1 MASVNGY
8 EQQLL
13 AITDRA
19 TQYGDGCFTTML
31 VERQS
36 VQLWSLHLARL
47 VMSLQRLAI
56 TAPDWQQVYTDVA
69 ALALKYPHKGGIKI
83 LISRGSG
90 GRGYNPSGCNDTQV
104 IITHFEWPQHYQQWQ
119 QQGITLGVCQLRMG
133 NSPMLA
139 GMKHLNRLEQVLLKQ
154 EIEKAGWV
162 DAIALDCDDRVIE
175 TTVANLFW
183 RKGNTVY
190 TPALLRAGVAGVMR
204 QHVLDILNDL
214 NYDYQVG
221 DFNLAALLTAD
232 EVFITNALMTL
243 VPVNQ
248 IQTTQYNE
256 LTMFKTL
263 WKRLHSC

>member
-1 MASVNGY
+1 MALVNSC
-8 EQQLL
+8 EQQQL

-31 VERQS
+31 VEHQQ
-36 VQLWSLHLARL
+36 VQLWSLHLARFK
-47 VMSLQRLAI
+47 VSLERLAI
-56 TAPDWQQVYTDVA
+56 AAPDWQQVYTDVA
-69 ALALKYPHKGGIKI
+69 ALALKYPHQGGIKI

-90 GRGYNPSGCNDTQV
+90 GRGYNPAGCHDTQV
-104 IITHFEWPQHYQQWQ
+104 IITHFEWPLHYQQWQ

-162 DAIALDCDDRVIE
+162 DAVALDSDGRVIE

-190 TPALLRAGVAGVMR
+190 TPALQRTGVAGVMR
-204 QHVLDILNDL
+204 QWVLDMLNEL

-221 DFNLAALLTAD
+221 DFALEAVLTAD

-243 VPVNQ
+243 VPINQ
-248 IQTTQYNE
+248 IQTTQYSE
-256 LTMFKTL
+256 RTVFKIL

>member
-1 MASVNGY
+1 MALVNGY
-8 EQQLL
+8 EQQAL

-31 VERQS
+31 VEQQC

-47 VMSLQRLAI
+47 ALSLQRLAI
-56 TAPDWQQVYTDVA
+56 AAPNWQQIHSQVA
-69 ALALKYPHKGGIKI
+69 ALALKYPDKGGIKI

-90 GRGYNPSGCNDTQV
+90 GRGYNPFGCDDTQV
-104 IITHFEWPQHYQQWQ
+104 VITDFEWPLHYQQWQ
-119 QQGITLGVCQLRMG
+119 QQGITLGVCQQRMG

-154 EIEKAGWV
+154 EVETAGWV
-162 DAIALDCDDRVIE
+162 DAIALDGDDRVIE

-183 RKGNTVY
+183 RHGNTVY
-190 TPALLRAGVAGVMR
+190 TPALQRAGVAGVMR
-204 QHVLDILNDL
+204 QQILNMLDEL

-221 DFNLAALLTAD
+221 DFGINAVLAAD
-232 EVFITNALMTL
+232 EVFITNSLMAL

-248 IQTTQYNE
+248 IQTTQYCQR
-256 LTMFKTL
+256 TMFKTL

>member
-104 IITHFEWPQHYQQWQ
+104 IITHFEWPQYYQQWQ

>member
-1 MASVNGY
+1 MTSVNGC

-31 VERQS
+31 VEHQQ
-36 VQLWSLHLARL
+36 VQLWSLHLTRL
-47 VMSLQRLAI
+47 KVSLARLAI
-56 TAPDWQQVYTDVA
+56 TAPNWQQVYTDVI

-90 GRGYNPSGCNDTQV
+90 GRGYNPTGCNDTQV
-104 IITHFEWPQHYQQWQ
+104 IITHFEWPLHYQQWQ
-119 QQGITLGVCQLRMG
+119 QQGIVLGVCQQRMG

-154 EIEKAGWV
+154 EIEQAGWV
-162 DAIALDCDDRVIE
+162 DAIALDGDDRVIE

-190 TPALLRAGVAGVMR
+190 TPALQRAGVAGVMR
-204 QHVLDILNDL
+204 QHVLDMLYKLNC
-214 NYDYQVG
+214 DYQVG
-221 DFNLAALLTAD
+221 DFDLAAVFAAD
-232 EVFITNALMTL
+232 EVFITNALMAL
-243 VPVNQ
+243 VPINQ
-248 IQTTQYNE
+248 IQTTQYSE
-256 LTMFKTL
+256 HTMFEIL
-263 WKRLHSC
+263 WKRLYSC